1 MGRQYSS
8 RAGPYCQGF
17 FMKPH
22 VAFTRY
28 KLSHVLGDYLLT
40 DPGYHPYYGR
50 NFFQLIK
57 YAKVRPFFSL

>member
-28 KLSHVLGDYLLT
+28 RLSHVLGDTECVGEWLA
-40 DPGYHPYYGR
+40 D
-50 NFFQLIK
+50 
-57 YAKVRPFFSL
+57 

>member
-1 MGRQYSS
+1 
-8 RAGPYCQGF
+8 
-17 FMKPH
+17 MKPH

-28 KLSHVLGDYLLT
+28 KLSHVLGDYFLT

-57 YAKVRPFFSL
+57 YAREKAPLNPVLMGMKE